1 MGCCDSEGEVK
12 LWECSTGVLLIG
24 CLALLEAQRAKFLL
38 ADRAAGVVTSAVR
51 GTEFLLAA
59 VMTLPGVFA
68 GNPDNRNT
76 TGSGR
81 VWVQTGIF
89 SEPRD

>member
-38 ADRAAGVVTSAVR
+38 ADRAAGVVASVVQGA
-51 GTEFLLAA
+51 EFSLAAAAAFFFLL
-59 VMTLPGVFA
+59 LLRRERPGSF
-68 GNPDNRNT
+68 G
-76 TGSGR
+76 
-81 VWVQTGIF
+81 
-89 SEPRD
+89 